1 MSYLKNYQGFIK
13 ILESAGVSSSII
25 DALKEAVAKSVD
37 MDSAIS
43 GTEALKNWCKDNME
57 TLKDMV
63 TSTEGIEEIVS
74 ALEPWYSAYIQ
85 DLEQEETG
93 TKFADEM
100 RDEDDPNQEDSGDDW
115 DGDESL
121 FDM

>member
-37 MDSAIS
+37 MNSAIS
-43 GTEALKNWCKDNME
+43 GTEALKNWCNDNME

-63 TSTEGIEEIVS
+63 TSTEGIEEMVS
-74 ALEPWYSAYIQ
+74 ALEPWYNAYIQ

-100 RDEDDPNQEDSGDDW
+100 RDEDDPNQEDNGDNW

>member
-13 ILESAGVSSSII
+13 ILESTGASSSII
-25 DALKEAVAKSVD
+25 DALKDAVAKSVD

-57 TLKDMV
+57 TLKNMV

-74 ALEPWYSAYIQ
+74 ALEPWYNAYIQ

-100 RDEDDPNQEDSGDDW
+100 RDEDDPNQEDSGDSW

>member
-63 TSTEGIEEIVS
+63 TSTEGVEEIVS
-74 ALEPWYSAYIQ
+74 ALEPWYNAYIQ

-100 RDEDDPNQEDSGDDW
+100 RDEDDPNQEDIGDDW

>member
-1 MSYLKNYQGFIK
+1 MSYLKNYQGFIR

-25 DALKEAVAKSVD
+25 DALKDAVAKSVD

-57 TLKDMV
+57 TLKNLV

-74 ALEPWYSAYIQ
+74 ALEPWYNAYIQ

-93 TKFADEM
+93 TNFADEM
-100 RDEDDPNQEDSGDDW
+100 RDEDDPNKGDDW

-121 FDM
+121 FNM

>member
-13 ILESAGVSSSII
+13 ILESSGVSSSII
-25 DALKEAVAKSVD
+25 DALKEAVAKAVD

-63 TSTEGIEEIVS
+63 TSTEGIEELVS

-115 DGDESL
+115 DEDESL

>member
-13 ILESAGVSSSII
+13 ILESSGVSSSII

-37 MDSAIS
+37 MDSATS

-57 TLKDMV
+57 TLKDTV

-74 ALEPWYSAYIQ
+74 ALEPWYNAYIQ

-93 TKFADEM
+93 TRFADEM
-100 RDEDDPNQEDSGDDW
+100 RDEDDPNQEDNGDDW
-115 DGDESL
+115 DEDESL

>member
-13 ILESAGVSSSII
+13 ILESSGVSSSII
-25 DALKEAVAKSVD
+25 DALKEAVAKSVV
-37 MDSAIS
+37 MDSATS

-57 TLKDMV
+57 TLKDTV

-74 ALEPWYSAYIQ
+74 ALEPWYNAYIQ

-93 TKFADEM
+93 TRFADEM
-100 RDEDDPNQEDSGDDW
+100 RDEDDPNQEDNGDDW
-115 DGDESL
+115 DEDESL

>member
-1 MSYLKNYQGFIK
+1 MSYLKNYQGFIR

-25 DALKEAVAKSVD
+25 DALKDAVAKSVD

-74 ALEPWYSAYIQ
+74 ALEPWYNAYIQ

-100 RDEDDPNQEDSGDDW
+100 RDEDDPNQEDSGDSW